1 MNRCAYTVGRWTCGY
16 PREHAIHDAAM
27 SPIWR
32 VHPYMEE
39 PMPEARVTIGTVL
52 SFFEPDDMDNRE
64 NGAKPNVTLQ
74 FSRGD
79 RLPRIGDRVAVAGSV
94 DAIFKWMES
103 LPAARVIEAAKAWV
117 AMVDG
122 LPHGTR
128 PPRFDSRVQA
138 LYDAVKALGETPSE
152 ESPVEAYEPPV
163 IRDRPPVKR
172 RPTIITIT
180 IEEGA

>member
-79 RLPRIGDRVAVAGSV
+79 RLPRIGERVAVAGSV
-94 DAIFKWMES
+94 DAIFKWMGS
-103 LPAARVIEAAKAWV
+103 LPAARVLEAAKAWAASV
-117 AMVDG
+117 GDG
-122 LPHGTR
+122 RLPDTGRVGT
-128 PPRFDSRVQA
+128 FDKRAA
-138 LYDAVKALGETPSE
+138 LLDAVEALGEAPS
-152 ESPVEAYEPPV
+152 EAYEPPV
-163 IRDRPPVKR
+163 IRDRPHAVVLGLPA
-172 RPTIITIT
+172 TIT
-180 IEEGA
+180 IKITEDA